1 MISNTLW
8 LRKRAQ
14 NFLSPNVYPLT
25 STHPHQQSPPPH
37 VNGHYHHLARQWTT
51 TCWPHSSSK
60 FFFSFFSLNAIIT
73 SHSSPSAS
81 ITCPYPCPSAS
92 VTIRIHHLPPSV
104 PIRIHHH
111 PHPLPVAPTTT
122 VFTRVEGQPYHR
134 ASLPMP
140 TSNMFYFILFVALL
154 TITISTATT
163 CMQHVRTHIQV
174 SIILHGTH

>member
-8 LRKRAQ
+8 LHKRAQ
-14 NFLSPNVYPLT
+14 NFLSPNAYPLT
-25 STHPHQQSPPPH
+25 STHLHQQSPPPH
-37 VNGHYHHLARQWTT
+37 VNGHYHRLARQRTT
-51 TCWPHSSSK
+51 TRWPHSSSK
-60 FFFSFFSLNAIIT
+60 FFFFFSLNVIIT

-81 ITCPYPCPSAS
+81 ITCPHPCPSAS
-92 VTIRIHHLPPSV
+92 VTIRVHHLPPSV
-104 PIRIHHH
+104 PIRIRHH
-111 PHPLPVAPTTT
+111 PRPLPVVPTTT
-122 VFTRVEGQPYHR
+122 VFTHVEGQPYHR

-140 TSNMFYFILFVALL
+140 TSNMFYFILFIALL